1 MATQKLATISIVVLM
16 IFACIASTT
25 KGDVLNVHCVRPCSD
40 TYDDESCYN
49 DCIQENLGAGF
60 CYPKLPST
68 DKDCCCNV

>member
-1 MATQKLATISIVVLM
+1 MTA
-16 IFACIASTT
+16 
-25 KGDVLNVHCVRPCSD
+25 KGDILNVHCVRPCSD

-49 DCIQENLGAGF
+49 DCIRENLGAGF